1 MPAFGVT
8 TGNYGG
14 YKLCLTDG
22 GAVANRCPRTRDAG
36 CTRELYAARAL
47 AHYAT
52 RPGAHAYGSDFDPP
66 MKVTTRIDADE
77 VANALDKGSDEEG
90 SKSEAV
96 RRALVETYSDGQ
108 SERELK
114 RKDESLRTLREVTG
128 PSGWI
133 EVNTAKSVLANRLN
147 IPRSTVK
154 TTVFEPLRQSGDIE
168 VVTQMDRVSIKVND

>member
-1 MPAFGVT
+1 
-8 TGNYGG
+8 
-14 YKLCLTDG
+14 
-22 GAVANRCPRTRDAG
+22 
-36 CTRELYAARAL
+36 
-47 AHYAT
+47 
-52 RPGAHAYGSDFDPP
+52 

-77 VANALDKGSDEEG
+77 VENALDNGSDEEG

-108 SERELK
+108 SEGELK
-114 RKDESLRTLREVTG
+114 QKDESLQTLREVTG